1 MNEDFDPS
9 IEAGK
14 FSYGFFKSFL
24 EEKKEQLIS
33 FFSRNR
39 VGFLP
44 KGCGLGDLKNS
55 QKTQSFKQ
63 LKYLIGNHPTLP
75 IISIGLWINSL
86 PEEKQKKVAE
96 EIRNSIYKMHK
107 KKGVSI
113 LNMASTGFMEGF
125 IKFLTNYNL
134 KKNLTKEELIDI
146 YEQSLEDWEKISL
159 FIQKNNPLENIL
171 QAIQL
176 KLAQGMSFIYVF
188 ASYGAIQTMQSV
200 IVQLRSSN
208 LLLQLGYSFSK
219 ENLEPKGSKI
229 VLIFEKQ

>member
-1 MNEDFDPS
+1 MNDFDPS
-9 IEAGK
+9 TEAGK
-14 FSYGFFKSFL
+14 FSYGFFKTFL
-24 EEKKEQLIS
+24 EEKKDQLIS
-33 FFSRNR
+33 FFSRNK

-44 KGCGLGDLKNS
+44 KGCGLGDLKHS
-55 QKTQSFKQ
+55 QKKQSFKQ
-63 LKYLIGNHPTLP
+63 LKYLLGEHPTLP

-86 PEEKQKKVAE
+86 PEEDQKKGVE
-96 EIRNSIYKMHK
+96 GIRNSIYKTHK

-146 YEQSLEDWEKISL
+146 YEQSLEDWERISL
-159 FIQKNNPLENIL
+159 FIQKNQPLENTV

-176 KLAQGMSFIYVF
+176 KLAQGMPFIYVF
-188 ASYGAIQTMQSV
+188 ASYGAILTMQSV
-200 IVQLRSSN
+200 IAQLRSSN
-208 LLLQLGYSFSK
+208 LLQQFGYTYSK

-229 VLIFEKQ
+229 VLIFEKL